1 MFKLYL
7 RIINPRTRLVCRI
20 DKVYIS
26 LAAHTHSNQTYFSGC
41 SIVGKFYGADCCPD
55 VNCLKCHMENGTCV
69 ECDPGFQGDRCEQGM
84 SDVNVMISIFEKV
97 IIHLLPS
104 ITPFGFF
111 NIMSILCVDK
121 F

>member
-7 RIINPRTRLVCRI
+7 RIINPRARLDCRI

-55 VNCLKCHMENGTCV
+55 VNCLKCNMENGTCV

-84 SDVNVMISIFEKV
+84 SDVNVMISIFEKGN
-97 IIHLLPS
+97 HS
-104 ITPFGFF
+104 FITKYYSTCIF
-111 NIMSILCVDK
+111 
-121 F
+121 